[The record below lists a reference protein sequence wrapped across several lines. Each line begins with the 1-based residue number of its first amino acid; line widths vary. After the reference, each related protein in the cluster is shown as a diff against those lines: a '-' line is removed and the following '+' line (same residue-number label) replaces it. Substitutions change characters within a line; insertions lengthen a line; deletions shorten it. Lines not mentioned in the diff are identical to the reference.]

1 MNDTIIKQN
10 KVGHPVKYRY
20 ENMKPVVDNWI
31 EYAKNQVFEKV
42 IFDPKSGEQ
51 KTIQLKKPLTIQSFI
66 LYANITR
73 QTYLDILNDKEYK
86 VYEAELVDMF
96 TRIHEYIQDN
106 QIAGAILNEYNAQIV
121 SRINGLSDTLNV
133 QNNVTVNA
141 LPLNIDNAI
150 IDLTNDDYTILN
162 DLNNNKLRELSENTL
177 TE

>member
-1 MNDTIIKQN
+1 M
-10 KVGHPVKYRY
+10 
-20 ENMKPVVDNWI
+20 E

-86 VYEAELVDMF
+86 IYEAELVDMF

-106 QIAGAILNEYNAQIV
+106 QIAGAILNEYNANIV
-121 SRINGLSDTLNV
+121 SRINGLNDTIDIQ
-133 QNNVTVNA
+133 QNISINP
-141 LPLNIDNAI
+141 LPVHINNSI
-150 IDLTNDDYTILN
+150 IDLTSAEYTVINDMN
-162 DLNNNKLRELSENTL
+162 ANKLIELSENTL